1 MLICFNFSFFHAII
15 IDMEN
20 IILASSSPRRRRLM
34 LEAGF
39 NFEIIVSD
47 AEEICDKFMIP
58 WDLTVQNAQIKASPI
73 AQNNQEKIVIGADTV
88 VSLDNEI
95 FGKPSD
101 MEEAVKMLARLS
113 GRTHIVTTGVC
124 IIQKEK
130 NETFYVNTEVTF
142 KPLSGKE
149 ISQYVKVINPLDKA
163 GAYAAQDHGE
173 LIIEKYSGSFTNVV
187 GLPMSEVKEA
197 LAHSFNTFPAT

>member
-1 MLICFNFSFFHAII
+1 MPSLLN
-15 IDMEN
+15 MEN
-20 IILASSSPRRRRLM
+20 IILASSSPRRKRL
-34 LEAGF
+34 LSEAGF

-58 WDLTVQNAQIKASPI
+58 WNLTVQNAQIKASPI

-101 MEEAVKMLARLS
+101 MDEAVKMLARLS

-197 LAHSFNTFPAT
+197 LAHSFNTFPTS

>member
-1 MLICFNFSFFHAII
+1 MPSLG
-15 IDMEN
+15 DMEN
-20 IILASSSPRRRRLM
+20 IILASSSPRRKRLM

-101 MEEAVKMLARLS
+101 MDEAVKMLARLS

-142 KPLSGKE
+142 KPLSVKE

-197 LAHSFNTFPAT
+197 LALSFNTFPNS

>member
-1 MLICFNFSFFHAII
+1 MQ
-15 IDMEN
+15 N
-20 IILASSSPRRRRLM
+20 IILASSSPRRKRLM

-47 AEEICDKFMIP
+47 AEEISDKFMIP

-187 GLPMSEVKEA
+187 GLPMSEVKEV

>member
-1 MLICFNFSFFHAII
+1 MPSLLN
-15 IDMEN
+15 MEN

-47 AEEICDKFMIP
+47 AEEICDKFMTP
-58 WDLTVQNAQIKASPI
+58 WDLKVQNAQIKASPI
-73 AQNNQEKIVIGADTV
+73 AQINQEKIVIGADTV

-197 LAHSFNTFPAT
+197 LAHSFNTFPTT

>member
-1 MLICFNFSFFHAII
+1 MLICFNFSFFMPSLLN
-15 IDMEN
+15 MEN

-47 AEEICDKFMIP
+47 AEEICDKSMIP

-73 AQNNQEKIVIGADTV
+73 AQNNHEKIVIGADTV

-113 GRTHIVTTGVC
+113 GRTHIVATGVC

-197 LAHSFNTFPAT
+197 LAHSFNTFPTT

>member
-1 MLICFNFSFFHAII
+1 
-15 IDMEN
+15 MEN

-47 AEEICDKFMIP
+47 AEEISDKFMIP

-173 LIIEKYSGSFTNVV
+173 LIIEKYTGSFTNVV

-197 LAHSFNTFPAT
+197 LAHSFNTFPNT

>member
-1 MLICFNFSFFHAII
+1 
-15 IDMEN
+15 MEN

-101 MEEAVKMLARLS
+101 IEEAVKMLARLS

-130 NETFYVNTEVTF
+130 NKTFYVNTEVTF

-173 LIIEKYSGSFTNVV
+173 LIIEKYTGSFTNVV
-187 GLPMSEVKEA
+187 GLPMSEVKEI

>member
-1 MLICFNFSFFHAII
+1 MQ
-15 IDMEN
+15 N
-20 IILASSSPRRRRLM
+20 IILASSSPRRKRLM

-39 NFEIIVSD
+39 NFEIKVSD
-47 AEEICDKFMIP
+47 AEEISEKFMIP

-187 GLPMSEVKEA
+187 GLPMSEVKEV

>member
-1 MLICFNFSFFHAII
+1 MPSLLN
-15 IDMEN
+15 MEN

-47 AEEICDKFMIP
+47 AEEISDKFMIP

-73 AQNNQEKIVIGADTV
+73 AQINQEKIVIGADTV

-197 LAHSFNTFPAT
+197 LAHSFNTFPTT

>member
-1 MLICFNFSFFHAII
+1 MPSLLN
-15 IDMEN
+15 MEN

-47 AEEICDKFMIP
+47 AEEICDKSMIP

-101 MEEAVKMLARLS
+101 MDEAVKMLARLS

-197 LAHSFNTFPAT
+197 LAHSFNTFPTT

>member
-1 MLICFNFSFFHAII
+1 MSKL
-15 IDMEN
+15 
-20 IILASSSPRRRRLM
+20 ILASSSPRRERLM
-34 LEAGF
+34 REAGF
-39 NFEIIVSD
+39 EFEIIVTD
-47 AEEICDKFMIP
+47 AQEISEKFMIP
-58 WDLTVQNAQIKASPI
+58 WDLTVQNAKIKATPV
-73 AQNNQEKIVIGADTV
+73 AQTNPNKVVIGADTV

-101 MEEAVKMLARLS
+101 MDEAVKMLARLS

-149 ISQYVKVINPLDKA
+149 ISQYVKVIIPLDKA

-197 LAHSFNTFPAT
+197 LAHSFNTFPTS